1 MHNALVTI
9 EAIAWLM
16 HSLSPEIKNSSILN
30 LLIESQAALGRHQS
44 SVEACAANRKAAIVK
59 FRAKRKQR
67 NFEKK
72 VRYASRQRLAETRPR
87 VRGQFVKADVYAAHR
102 AASREAPTPSP
113 AAAVEACVG

>member
-102 AASREAPTPSP
+102 AASGEAPTPSP